1 MPITD
6 SSNTQL
12 VCKFFSTEN
21 VPAELLRYLYIV
33 GKKYPNDIFET
44 CWQQQSKSCANLHTF
59 QAVYEMVCIPVLT
72 ECQEILVSL
81 EQGTMTLE
89 NVEMYFWRFES
100 NKLKNN
106 LQHLCQGI
114 KECFPSNKQLLPP
127 RNWVSTVATNIQKYK
142 KRSSYVA
149 AAKIVLMLKDSMK
162 LTGDF
167 TAVNTIVQQVAK
179 DNVDSWG
186 FESDIPLI
194 VCIQFLILVLCNQ
207 VFCFHA
213 CSHVD
218 WSHTLIVKRRCTL
231 GKGQR
236 TWFLKTPLSIT
247 CVCYL
252 YLSVCALP
260 FKLHS

>member
-1 MPITD
+1 MTKELLQELNKDYYDIPVKELFVSITD

-21 VPAELLRYLYIV
+21 VPAKLLRYLYIV

-44 CWQQQSKSCANLHTF
+44 CWRQQCKSCANLHTF

-89 NVEMYFWRFES
+89 NVEMYCWRFES
-100 NKLKNN
+100 NELKNN

-127 RNWVSTVATNIQKYK
+127 RNWVSTVAKNIQEYK
-142 KRSSYVA
+142 KISSYIA

-167 TAVNTIVQQVAK
+167 TAVNTIVQQVFNDK
-179 DNVDSWG
+179 YNVYTQLINLGFLTFTTSIDS
-186 FESDIPLI
+186 SK
-194 VCIQFLILVLCNQ
+194 Q
-207 VFCFHA
+207 
-213 CSHVD
+213 
-218 WSHTLIVKRRCTL
+218 
-231 GKGQR
+231 
-236 TWFLKTPLSIT
+236 
-247 CVCYL
+247 
-252 YLSVCALP
+252 
-260 FKLHS
+260 